1 MVVSLNVG
9 QLAYTF
15 AITCTALS
23 AYLVFKLGLTSRDA
37 AQRNAQFRSLQ
48 LHFLIPYLAILL
60 AESIQ
65 VSILFLLFR
74 KEQMLSTG
82 VQYQQLTITIAAGIQ
97 EGLTT

>member
-1 MVVSLNVG
+1 MPVSLNVG
-9 QLAYTF
+9 QLAYIC

-23 AYLVFKLGLTSRDA
+23 AYLVYKLGLTTRDA

-65 VSILFLLFR
+65 VRFFVFYFETNKYLRTTCNAKHAITVVSLLREFR
-74 KEQMLSTG
+74 R
-82 VQYQQLTITIAAGIQ
+82 A
-97 EGLTT
+97 